1 VLLEVGPQHWG
12 TDRFRETPKRPPSDK
27 LELIDGG
34 GGIYRD
40 ASEPALST
48 WRRVYYI
55 GKRQAAN
62 TFIALSRDASLALE
76 NTDIPALRDVPPDT
90 TRSRGLRWVWTV
102 FDLAWQK
109 SPGTALKADKRLWCG
124 TTKFPHVQ
132 PPEGTFFR
140 KLWDKFYE
148 KGGWSDYPPD
158 CFCSELNDVFTS
170 SAYACDIMLSLTD
183 EQVEAKISEARNVD
197 RLISAELRKS
207 LAAFKAHLETGVRC
221 KRSVPNVGDV
231 DCVEIRGDDA
241 VEQLQTLRGRLA
253 VAVEQAYDAPHLRST
268 ADLLATARPFS
279 LLGPDATLNFWVPH
293 VGWVSSAKSRPF
305 AEYVRAEML
314 DMLDKALAR
323 LQFGSDA
330 VATEPVKLP
339 MDSAI
344 LSSKRREHSDAG
356 GKRQATSASTHLSAR
371 HSLDFRSVRWH
382 GKDYTFTP
390 TQAAIVTELWAA
402 WEQGTPDIGDPTL
415 LRKADCAGDRLRD
428 VFKNH
433 PAWGTMIVEGQTK
446 GTRRLRPS
454 QS

>member
-148 KGGWSDYPPD
+148 KGGWGDYPPD

-207 LAAFKAHLETGVRC
+207 LAAFKAYLETGVRC

-231 DCVEIRGDDA
+231 DCVEISGDDA
-241 VEQLQTLRGRLA
+241 VEQLQALRHRLR
-253 VAVEQAYDAPHLRST
+253 VVVEQAFSEPGLRPT
-268 ADLLATARPFS
+268 ADLLTTNLPS
-279 LLGPDATLNFWVPH
+279 HLLGPDHDLNLSVPP
-293 VGWVSSAKSRPF
+293 VRWGRSGKFRPF
-305 AEYVRAEML
+305 AEFVRADVL
-314 DMLDKALAR
+314 DVLDKALAR
-323 LQFGSDA
+323 LKCAFPTVGTAHSGQRANKSNRRKQA
-330 VATEPVKLP
+330 KRTELTPREQQVKKLLDTAREHGVRLKQKKLAESLNVGESWISQI
-339 MDSAI
+339 MRSLRAKGALRDSAKSI
-344 LSSKRREHSDAG
+344 GLSKTLRLRGDYSADDTTSKRAIRQR
-356 GKRQATSASTHLSAR
+356 KRST
-371 HSLDFRSVRWH
+371 DEV
-382 GKDYTFTP
+382 
-390 TQAAIVTELWAA
+390 
-402 WEQGTPDIGDPTL
+402 
-415 LRKADCAGDRLRD
+415 
-428 VFKNH
+428 
-433 PAWGTMIVEGQTK
+433 
-446 GTRRLRPS
+446 
-454 QS
+454 